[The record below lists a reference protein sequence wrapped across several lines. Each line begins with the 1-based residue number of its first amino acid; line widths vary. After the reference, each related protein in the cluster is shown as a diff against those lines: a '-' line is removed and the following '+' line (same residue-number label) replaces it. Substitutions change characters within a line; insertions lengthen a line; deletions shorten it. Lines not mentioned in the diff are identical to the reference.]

1 MICYFMTGMNP
12 LLARFP
18 VAMMWGMLIVMAALY
33 GCSTTAPVRDVS
45 GKSAIKSSGPSSQ
58 SGIGGHARKGG
69 GYYLDDGPG
78 DNPPPD
84 LASVADAVPRPEPFR
99 KENMRPYVA
108 LGKTYTPMT
117 VLGKYRERGIASWYG
132 RRYHGQKTASGEVYD
147 MYGMTAA
154 HPVLPLPSY
163 ARVTSIRTGK
173 SVIVRINDRG
183 PFLSDRLIDLSYTAA
198 YKLDVLG
205 GGSALV
211 EVESILPDS
220 DADRAST
227 APATGQGQGEMVSA
241 RHEENEPARVQP
253 ELFPA
258 ETITLTTLPASS
270 IPVAATVAA
279 VPAEPVITD
288 TAGGIYLQLGAFG
301 VYQNADSFLT
311 RIRTGLPAGTGLGI
325 ASRDGLFKVYSGP
338 YATQILA
345 RQAG

>member
-1 MICYFMTGMNP
+1 M
-12 LLARFP
+12 LAIL
-18 VAMMWGMLIVMAALY
+18 A
-33 GCSTTAPVRDVS
+33 GCSTTAPVPDS
-45 GKSAIKSSGPSSQ
+45 PGKSAVKSSGPPSQ
-58 SGIGGHARKGG
+58 SGVGGYARKGG

-84 LASVADAVPRPEPFR
+84 LASVADAVPRLEPFR

-108 LGKTYTPMT
+108 LGKTYKPMT
-117 VLGKYRERGIASWYG
+117 ILGKYRERGVASWYG

-163 ARVTSIRTGK
+163 ARVTNIRTGR
-173 SVIVRINDRG
+173 SVVVRINDRG

-211 EVESILPDS
+211 EVESILPNNGVDG
-220 DADRAST
+220 ASIVS
-227 APATGQGQGEMVSA
+227 AIGQGEMASGGKQGS
-241 RHEENEPARVQP
+241 EPGAQP
-253 ELFPA
+253 DLFQA
-258 ETITLTTLPASS
+258 DAITLTTLSVSS
-270 IPVAATVAA
+270 VPVATAA
-279 VPAEPVITD
+279 VVPAEPVTTD
-288 TAGGIYLQLGAFG
+288 TAAGIYLQLGAFG

-311 RIRTGLPAGTGLGI
+311 RIRTELPAGTGLGI

-345 RQAG
+345 RQAAGQIARSLSVRPVLVMQ